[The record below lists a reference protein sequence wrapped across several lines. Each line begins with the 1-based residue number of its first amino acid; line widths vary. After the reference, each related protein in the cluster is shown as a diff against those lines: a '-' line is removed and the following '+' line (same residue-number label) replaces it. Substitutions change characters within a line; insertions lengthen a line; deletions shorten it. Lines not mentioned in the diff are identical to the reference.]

1 MGNCFSDHRSSD
13 FSGWGVWMTV
23 TVKNPVNLRADNL
36 YLKEV
41 TLNPCSLN
49 ALRKTSC
56 SFASPTF
63 QLFSIVNNCFMSGI
77 VLKSLLGRLSPC
89 GSPMR
94 WTLLSPG
101 GNWGTES
108 WSNSQL
114 ESGQE
119 GHVAPVLLWTS
130 HWQPCYYTTEL
141 REMWR

>member
-1 MGNCFSDHRSSD
+1 
-13 FSGWGVWMTV
+13 MTV

-101 GNWGTES
+101 GN
-108 WSNSQL
+108 
-114 ESGQE
+114 
-119 GHVAPVLLWTS
+119 
-130 HWQPCYYTTEL
+130 
-141 REMWR
+141 